1 MSLVVPYDSSELART
16 ALVRAAQFDQVLKQG
31 VVVVTAIP
39 TKNTEYARERGWLDE
54 TESFDGETVV
64 SRIREEIRQIAPTTA
79 FEYIVVSRRAQSG
92 EIASKI
98 RKEARNQD
106 ASIVFIGSKN
116 AGRIV
121 RSISVGQTVSSD
133 STYDTMLVSNATP
146 SKIEEFEESIP
157 TAGVID

>member
-16 ALVRAAQFDQVLKQG
+16 ALVRAAQFDQVLEQG

-39 TKNTEYARERGWLDE
+39 SNNTNYARERGWLGE
-54 TESFDGETVV
+54 NESFDGETVV
-64 SRIREEIRQIAPTTA
+64 SRIREEIRKIVPDAA

-98 RKEARNQD
+98 RKEARKQD

-121 RSISVGQTVSSD
+121 RSISVGQTVSTD
-133 STYDTMLVSNATP
+133 SSYDTMLISNATP
-146 SKIEEFEESIP
+146 SKITEFEESIP
-157 TAGVID
+157 TDDVFD